1 MTMHTDTLTAE
12 RVSGRVLV
20 VDDDPTLRL
29 LAQETLAQDGHEVL
43 LAENGHEACELFATH
58 SPDFVLMDVCMP
70 VLNGFDACARLR
82 SADDGDQTPVLMI
95 TSSDDP
101 EIVEQVFDCG
111 ATDFQAKPLNWRVI
125 RERVRYM
132 LDAKRVTDG
141 LRRLAHYDSLTGLPN
156 RGRFHGEL
164 ARAIAAAERTEELLA
179 VVFLDLDGF
188 KEINDA
194 FGHRGG
200 DTILRETAD
209 RLLQSLRA
217 SDLLLHSSAPE
228 VRSSLGRIGGDEFT
242 ILAPNLTD
250 IQSAASLSQRVREA
264 LAAPFHVA
272 GRDVWVTAS
281 VGVSVYPFDGTDADA
296 LLKHADAAMYYNKS
310 LGRGSRPSDGQRA
323 GSSALVKRS
332 LAKELGHAVDRDE
345 LRLHFQ
351 PLVAIGTD
359 RITSAEALLR
369 WQHPTRR
376 EVSPVDFV
384 GLAEE
389 LGLGVE
395 IGHWA
400 IQAALRAAADWTGL
414 AGRAIPVAV
423 NLSNSQV
430 QDRRLLDRIRRVL
443 DEAGLEPPRLKVEIM
458 EGLIT
463 HDPSAT
469 YRLLEGLWGLGIR
482 VSIDDFGTKPWAM
495 SALQDLVVDTVKLD
509 HSFAR
514 DLTSDTAVHDTA
526 AELIDAAHNSGIEV
540 VAEGVETREQLD
552 CFAAMGCDQAQ
563 GFLFG
568 EPRPARAFEQ
578 QLLGLYLG
586 A

>member
-1 MTMHTDTLTAE
+1 MQTDTLTAE
-12 RVSGRVLV
+12 RASGRVLV
-20 VDDDPTLRL
+20 VDDDPSLRL
-29 LAQETLAQDGHEVL
+29 LAQETLIQEGYEVL

-70 VLNGFDACARLR
+70 VLNGCDACARLR
-82 SADDGDQTPVLMI
+82 RADDGAQTPVLMI
-95 TSSDDP
+95 TGSDDP
-101 EIVEQVFDCG
+101 AVVEQVFDSG

-125 RERVRYM
+125 RERIRYM
-132 LDAKRVTDG
+132 LHAKRAADG

-164 ARAIAAAERTEELLA
+164 GRAVAAAERTEGLLA

-194 FGHRGG
+194 FGHRDG
-200 DTILRETAD
+200 DTILKETAD
-209 RLLQSLRA
+209 RLVQSLRA
-217 SDLLLHSSAPE
+217 SDLLLHGSAPQTL
-228 VRSSLGRIGGDEFT
+228 SSIGRIGGDEFT
-242 ILAPNLTD
+242 ILAPNLAD
-250 IQSAASLSQRVREA
+250 VQSAASLSQRVRDA

-272 GRDVWVTAS
+272 GQDVWVTAS

-310 LGRGSRPSDGQRA
+310 LARGSRPPDGEPR
-323 GSSALVKRS
+323 SSASLKRS
-332 LAKELGHAVDRDE
+332 LAKELGHALGRNE

-351 PLVAIGTD
+351 PIVAIDTD

-376 EVSPVDFV
+376 EVSPVQFV

-395 IGHWA
+395 IGQWA
-400 IQAALRAAADWTGL
+400 MQAALRAAVDWTGL
-414 AGRAIPVAV
+414 AGRAVPVAV
-423 NLSNSQV
+423 NLSNSQLR
-430 QDRRLLDRIRRVL
+430 DRRLLDRIRRVL
-443 DEAGLEPPRLKVEIM
+443 DETGLEANRFEVEIM
-458 EGLIT
+458 ESLIT

-482 VSIDDFGTKPWAM
+482 ASIDNFGTRPWAM

-509 HSFAR
+509 RCFAR
-514 DLTSDTAVHDTA
+514 DVAAETAVHDTA
-526 AELIDAAHNSGIEV
+526 AELIDAAHSSGIAV
-540 VAEGVETREQLD
+540 VAEGVETQEQLD
-552 CFAAMGCDQAQ
+552 RLAAIGCDQAQ

-586 A
+586 S